1 MKAAAKIFFLL
12 AFIFAAS
19 VPAGAVCAPR
29 PQASPAAAPAAAAAL
44 AQQEALRADVEFL
57 SDSLCAGRATGTRG
71 CVEAAAYIIRRLS
84 AMGCEPSVQ
93 SFRIDSARVGHN
105 ILVIPETSRPVIVLT
120 AYYDGLGV
128 LDGRLYPGADSNASG
143 VAALLSVAARLRDR
157 ADVLIAFL
165 DAHNANLAGADA
177 LRRALK
183 GRRIQLL
190 VNFDILGSTLAPVD
204 KFWPD
209 FLIALGADRHRAL
222 LEECNA
228 GLQLHYYHTYYRSRT
243 FTEVFYRRVGDQRA
257 FLADGVPTIVFTSGI
272 TDFTNKPG
280 DTPETLDYPV
290 FAKRVEFISRFI
302 SRYGR

>member
-1 MKAAAKIFFLL
+1 VIRK
-12 AFIFAAS
+12 
-19 VPAGAVCAPR
+19 
-29 PQASPAAAPAAAAAL
+29 SP
-44 AQQEALRADVEFL
+44 
-57 SDSLCAGRATGTRG
+57 
-71 CVEAAAYIIRRLS
+71 
-84 AMGCEPSVQ
+84 
-93 SFRIDSARVGHN
+93 
-105 ILVIPETSRPVIVLT
+105 RPVIVLT

-143 VAALLSVAARLRDR
+143 VAALLSVAARIRDR
-157 ADVLIAFL
+157 ADVVIAFL
-165 DAHNANLAGADA
+165 DGHNANLSGADA
-177 LRRALK
+177 LRNALR
-183 GRRIQLL
+183 GQRIQLL

-209 FLIALGADRHRAL
+209 FLIALGADRHRVL

-243 FTEVFYRRVGDQRA
+243 FTDVFYRKVGDQRG

-272 TDFTNKPG
+272 TDLTNKPG
-280 DTPETLDYPV
+280 DAPETLDYPV